1 MSIIAF
7 VYNFAVLEI
16 NLVIVRPSM
25 TGDVRTTFMMLY
37 IFRML
42 FLSGDKSSASFSD
55 VALEAVRAINFVNN
69 IC

>member
-1 MSIIAF
+1 MN
-7 VYNFAVLEI
+7 NFAVLEI

-37 IFRML
+37 IFRMV
-42 FLSGDKSSASFSD
+42 FHSGDESSASFSD
-55 VALEAVRAINFVNN
+55 VALGAVRAINFVNN